1 MPTLYLIALPTD
13 NLDDISLRA
22 LRLLGESSAV
32 AAADRS
38 ALEALL
44 AHHAI
49 SARQIID
56 PAGIV
61 TALETGDVA
70 LAGAG
75 ELPGIADDSGAGV
88 IGAALARGVRVEPI
102 PGVSLAITAMV
113 LSALPPDRFIYAG
126 RLTAL
131 PSAAD
136 LLKRYEAER
145 ATLIVTTRADH
156 LPSAL
161 EALRCALG
169 DRPAC
174 IVFRP
179 GAPDGV
185 ILRGSLIA
193 LEALGDFPWRESD
206 GDAAVVIGGAT
217 EQAARVWDEDAVRAA
232 LRVRLAAGDPLRLA
246 AKALAAE
253 TGWDR
258 RSIYALGID
267 EKA

>member
-1 MPTLYLIALPTD
+1 MPTLYLIALPTE

-22 LRLLGESSAV
+22 LRLLRETSAV
-32 AAADRS
+32 AAADRP

-44 AHHAI
+44 AHHAV

-56 PAGIV
+56 LADV
-61 TALETGDVA
+61 LTALAAGDVV
-70 LAGAG
+70 LIGVG
-75 ELPGIADDSGAGV
+75 ELPGIADDSGAEV
-88 IGAALARGVRVEPI
+88 IGAALARGIRVEPI

-126 RLTAL
+126 RLSASL
-131 PSAAD
+131 PAAD

-145 ATLIVTTRADH
+145 ATLIVTARADH
-156 LPSAL
+156 VPAVLR
-161 EALRCALG
+161 ALRGTLG

-174 IVFRP
+174 IVYRP

-185 ILRGSLIA
+185 ILRGSLTLLA
-193 LEALGDFPWRESD
+193 AEDAFPWRAD
-206 GDAAVVIGGAT
+206 GGDAAFVIGGAT
-217 EQAARVWDEDAVRAA
+217 EQAARVWDEDEVRAA
-232 LRVRLAAGDPLRLA
+232 LRTRLAAGEPLRLA

-258 RSIYALGID
+258 RRIYALGVD